1 VPIGT
6 KLYRNGVYY
15 VLSLVLVTPQ
25 ILLLEGSGNAE
36 SMFLMV
42 ASMNDKKLHIGKG
55 TDA

>member
-1 VPIGT
+1 MNV
-6 KLYRNGVYY
+6 VYY